1 MFEPLRETHTVRGQ
15 KITIC
20 ELSADVLANMD
31 EAMSAAVAASL
42 VPEKTQAEVADWP
55 ASVVSEIF
63 KHVSTLNGWDVQ
75 GKD

>member
-1 MFEPLRETHTVRGQ
+1 MFELMRETHIVRGQ
-15 KITIC
+15 EITIC
-20 ELSADVLANMD
+20 ELSADVLVNLD

-55 ASVVSEIF
+55 STVVSEIF

>member
-1 MFEPLRETHTVRGQ
+1 MFELQRETHTVRGQ
-15 KITIC
+15 DITIC
-20 ELSADVLANMD
+20 ELSAGVLTTMD

-63 KHVSTLNGWDVQ
+63 SHVSALNGWDVE
-75 GKD
+75 GKG

>member
-1 MFEPLRETHTVRGQ
+1 
-15 KITIC
+15 
-20 ELSADVLANMD
+20 MD

-63 KHVSTLNGWDVQ
+63 KRVSTLNGWDVQ